1 MTKYIDY
8 VSGQHVKVC
17 LGTNPNHTESLWVR
31 GVIVGKSPR
40 VVTDWDVDVS
50 GRIYQTHWTNLRS
63 LDSTA

>member
-8 VSGQHVKVC
+8 VSGQHVKMC

-31 GVIVGKSPR
+31 GVIVGKSKLVPSE
-40 VVTDWDVDVS
+40 WDVDV
-50 GRIYQTHWTNLRS
+50 GGKTYQTHWANLQS